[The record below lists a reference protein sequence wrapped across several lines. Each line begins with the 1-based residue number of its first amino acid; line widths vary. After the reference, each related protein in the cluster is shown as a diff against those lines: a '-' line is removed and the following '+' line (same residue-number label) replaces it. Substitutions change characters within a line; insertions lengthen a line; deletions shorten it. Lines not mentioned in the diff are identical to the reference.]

1 MSSPLPSHSLNMS
14 FHYHFVFFFFFF
26 HHCMEPNSEY
36 KVTLAIQMSDRDQ
49 QSFNKK
55 TNWIIYS
62 GNGDWWIVLGIVV
75 PKK

>member
-1 MSSPLPSHSLNMS
+1 
-14 FHYHFVFFFFFF
+14 
-26 HHCMEPNSEY
+26 MEPNSEY
-36 KVTLAIQMSDRDQ
+36 KVTLAIQMSGRDQ